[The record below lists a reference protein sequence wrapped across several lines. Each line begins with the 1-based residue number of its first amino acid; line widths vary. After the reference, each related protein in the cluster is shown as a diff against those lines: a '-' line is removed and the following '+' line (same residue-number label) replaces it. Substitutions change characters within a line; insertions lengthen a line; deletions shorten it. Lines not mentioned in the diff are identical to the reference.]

1 MTAEGASAIAVLDAP
16 REPDAPMRSEQRS
29 LSAWQCGL
37 PDEDGREVCCEVVP
51 ELIVELL

>member
-1 MTAEGASAIAVLDAP
+1 MTAEGASGAAVLDAP
-16 REPDAPMRSEQRS
+16 RDADPGADPGLRS

-37 PDEDGREVCCEVVP
+37 PDEDGEVHCEVVP